1 VFLGY
6 SNLHKGFKCVD
17 VSSSHVYISR
27 DVIFDKNIFPFS
39 KLHPNVRARLR
50 DDILMLPSSLIPSGL
65 VHSGVNNTDEPMIN
79 LPNPVVQS
87 RFLVRRAQKLMLI
100 MPRCFA
106 TYQDLTL
113 KLSHALRQMLISKS
127 MSLHR
132 VLPWT
137 PIPKKILSR
146 LDLLCHTIVQ
156 RHFLLC
162 RLLQQGGV
170 YSSFF
175 CTSASTDLAT
185 RSSTCSVTLHSSQ

>member
-79 LPNPVVQS
+79 LPNPAVQS
-87 RFLVRRAQKLMLI
+87 RFLVRCAQKLMLI

-113 KLSHALRQMLISKS
+113 KLSHTLRQMLISKS
-127 MSLHR
+127 MSLC
-132 VLPWT
+132 PA
-137 PIPKKILSR
+137 
-146 LDLLCHTIVQ
+146 LDSNPEEDPVQ
-156 RHFLLC
+156 AGSSMPHNCTETFSSVPVATAKGCLFRFLLHF
-162 RLLQQGGV
+162 
-170 YSSFF
+170 SK
-175 CTSASTDLAT
+175 
-185 RSSTCSVTLHSSQ
+185 H